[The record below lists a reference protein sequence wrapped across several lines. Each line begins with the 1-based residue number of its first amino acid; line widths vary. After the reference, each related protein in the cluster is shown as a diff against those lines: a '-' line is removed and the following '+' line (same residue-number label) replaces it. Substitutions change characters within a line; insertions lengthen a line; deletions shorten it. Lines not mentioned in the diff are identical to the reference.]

1 MNRLAPEHAV
11 LVNLLL
17 RPAEDRGRGGAD
29 VQDLTR
35 RDRNR
40 PYDIRQRGD
49 DAPQPLAK
57 RLELSFRLAAGGS
70 LFSPLQRPLHRR
82 RQANEGVLQNVVGG
96 AALERG
102 PGGFLADCFP
112 NEDEGRVP
120 AYLPRPG

>member
-57 RLELSFRLAAGGS
+57 RLELSFRLAAGAP
-70 LFSPLQRPLHRR
+70 LFSPSQPPPPPP
-82 RQANEGVLQNVVGG
+82 RQAQEGF
-96 AALERG
+96 
-102 PGGFLADCFP
+102 FLKAVAWP
-112 NEDEGRVP
+112 APVRVCP
-120 AYLPRPG
+120 A